1 MAGRHSKRNHRSRNA
16 KARRRRRVAGFGTG
30 AGAVLAFGMAPFSS
44 APAAHADI
52 EDVIV
57 DPIISAL
64 SGAVDPLTAVDPSA
78 AADLALPAADAAA
91 VPAPAD
97 PPDFAPNFDT
107 FVYQPWYAL
116 SQDWINSSFGTTVD
130 TDLNTFWQ
138 DLGGNGIL
146 IGNGTDGV
154 GGGTLAQAT
163 GGDGGLWFGDGGT
176 WRHRCRRSGWCR
188 WRRAGLR

>member
-16 KARRRRRVAGFGTG
+16 KARRRRVAGFGTG

-78 AADLALPAADAAA
+78 AADLALALPAAD
-91 VPAPAD
+91 PA
-97 PPDFAPNFDT
+97 
-107 FVYQPWYAL
+107 
-116 SQDWINSSFGTTVD
+116 
-130 TDLNTFWQ
+130 
-138 DLGGNGIL
+138 
-146 IGNGTDGV
+146 
-154 GGGTLAQAT
+154 
-163 GGDGGLWFGDGGT
+163 
-176 WRHRCRRSGWCR
+176 
-188 WRRAGLR
+188 